1 MGNRGHGK
9 ILCSYYFL
17 RLSEHQSQ
25 HTTCFMINLTL
36 KQVVV
41 DTTAVPA
48 LYIVGQ

>member
-1 MGNRGHGK
+1 MER
-9 ILCSYYFL
+9 SYVAIIFATK
-17 RLSEHQSQ
+17 EHQSQ